1 MSKEEIDTINKLT
14 EESYEKIKICYI
26 CKGCLNINILLIKV
40 IVKLKTVDN
49 LAEKIH
55 KIDCKHWYDNKKCVR
70 CGIKYKDCERC
81 F

>member
-1 MSKEEIDTINKLT
+1 MGNKGNKMSK

-26 CKGCLNINILLIKV
+26 CKECLNINTLLIKV

-49 LAEKIH
+49 LAEGIQ

-70 CGIKYKDCERC
+70 FGIKYKDFERC
-81 F
+81 